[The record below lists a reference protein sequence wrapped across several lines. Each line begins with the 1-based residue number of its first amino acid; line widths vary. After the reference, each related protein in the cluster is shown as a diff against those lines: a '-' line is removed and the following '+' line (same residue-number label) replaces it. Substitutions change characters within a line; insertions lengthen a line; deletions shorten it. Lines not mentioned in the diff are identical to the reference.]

1 MNMFSLRAAFH
12 SFISGEVGTM
22 NDDASNDDSLS
33 LIGKL
38 DSSVEIFS
46 ADNILLLLVVLT
58 LIQLSELLRLFSSH
72 INCSINVFLNN
83 ISVLRC
89 LI

>member
-1 MNMFSLRAAFH
+1 MMLVSSISLRNFSRRTCFLFGAAFH

-38 DSSVEIFS
+38 DSSVEIFP
-46 ADNILLLLVVLT
+46 ADYYYYLLLFYYYY
-58 LIQLSELLRLFSSH
+58 IIIIIIII
-72 INCSINVFLNN
+72 INTYTAF
-83 ISVLRC
+83 
-89 LI
+89 